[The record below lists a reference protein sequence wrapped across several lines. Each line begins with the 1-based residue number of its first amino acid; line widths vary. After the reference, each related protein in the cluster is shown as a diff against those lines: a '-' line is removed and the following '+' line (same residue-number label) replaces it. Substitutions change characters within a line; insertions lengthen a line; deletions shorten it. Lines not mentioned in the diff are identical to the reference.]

1 MPGCNLV
8 DNFAPF
14 ERRATGTDRMEQ
26 KNGGAGTDNRVPN
39 VAFGQGEPFPLTG
52 VEWVSKRGR
61 AVRDGCIDQSRRAE
75 QQSRPGD
82 PTPQRGTLTTG
93 PVSVTRLDLVCPS
106 HVGNDNANGRTQRN
120 RRRNPQDVCVV
131 KNVSSIIG
139 GAPIAV
145 PPFVFVARVVVR
157 DTQPMRRLAFMHRSP
172 SHRAQAGDRGFT
184 LVELLTV
191 IAIIAILAA
200 IIFPV
205 FGAVQESTRRANT
218 MSNMQ
223 KISQAIAAY
232 ELDNREY
239 PEYLFG
245 PAISKA
251 DGTPF
256 GGAPYYSMRDVASI
270 VNRGAPAGGLPTASI
285 AQRIR
290 RIYSKSLYP
299 VYIRDIE
306 TFSSPNNARQTPDLE
321 DGVGAAER
329 YPTYDPSS
337 GAMTR
342 LIPGGKVEMPFYR
355 YDVFDASPVVTDSK
369 GQLHE
374 SRLAARY
381 SRAWYPITSTG
392 APAGGSEPDGA
403 NDDVRL
409 AKYRRQL
416 IWRQPPTDTVVT
428 STSFH
433 APNGKM
439 VVLWLSGTAKV
450 VDLKKL
456 SKLTDPSGDFKV
468 HELGPID

>member
-1 MPGCNLV
+1 
-8 DNFAPF
+8 
-14 ERRATGTDRMEQ
+14 
-26 KNGGAGTDNRVPN
+26 
-39 VAFGQGEPFPLTG
+39 
-52 VEWVSKRGR
+52 
-61 AVRDGCIDQSRRAE
+61 
-75 QQSRPGD
+75 
-82 PTPQRGTLTTG
+82 
-93 PVSVTRLDLVCPS
+93 
-106 HVGNDNANGRTQRN
+106 
-120 RRRNPQDVCVV
+120 
-131 KNVSSIIG
+131 
-139 GAPIAV
+139 
-145 PPFVFVARVVVR
+145 
-157 DTQPMRRLAFMHRSP
+157 MHRLQW
-172 SHRAQAGDRGFT
+172 HRAYSGNRGFT
-184 LVELLTV
+184 MVELLTV

-205 FGAVQESTRRANT
+205 FGAVRESTRRANT

-256 GGAPYYSMRDVASI
+256 GGAPYYSMRDVAAI
-270 VNRGAPAGGLPTASI
+270 VNRGAPTGGLPTASI

-306 TFSSPNNARQTPDLE
+306 TFSSPNNARLTPDVE
-321 DGVGAAER
+321 DAVGVAER
-329 YPTYDPSS
+329 FPTYDPSS

-342 LIPGGKVEMPFYR
+342 LIPGARVELPFYR
-355 YDVFDASPVVTDSK
+355 YDVFDASPVVTNAQ
-369 GQLHE
+369 GQLHDT
-374 SRLAARY
+374 RLAARY
-381 SRAWYPITSTG
+381 SRAWYPITATG
-392 APAGGSEPDGA
+392 APAAGTEPDGA
-403 NDDVRL
+403 SDDIRL

-416 IWRQPPTDTVVT
+416 IWRQPPTEAVVT

-456 SKLTDPSGDFKV
+456 SKLADPAGDFKV